1 MINEAMPPGMNAL
14 LGLTLN
20 LFTFCVGTI
29 FSLSQIPDTAMA
41 IISIPGSLE
50 VAFYGAL
57 GGIASITAKYT
68 VEICIKVLSHY
79 WEKHKNQNQ

>member
-1 MINEAMPPGMNAL
+1 
-14 LGLTLN
+14 
-20 LFTFCVGTI
+20 
-29 FSLSQIPDTAMA
+29 MA

-57 GGIASITAKYT
+57 GGIASITAKYA

-79 WEKHKNQNQ
+79 WEKHKNPNQ